1 MQSPHTNR
9 ESAGRTESLSES
21 LASSKSVRTKGTM
34 EKSNVKHS
42 SQTVVSILRLLNS
55 MLKRMEFESQV
66 DLTAQASYKSQ
77 RLNL

>member
-21 LASSKSVRTKGTM
+21 LASKSVRTKGTM